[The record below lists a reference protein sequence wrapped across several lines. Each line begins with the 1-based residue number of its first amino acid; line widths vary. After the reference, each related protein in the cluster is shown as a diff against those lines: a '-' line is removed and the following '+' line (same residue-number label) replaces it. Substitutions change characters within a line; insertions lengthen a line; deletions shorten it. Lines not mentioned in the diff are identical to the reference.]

1 MKKIILTITA
11 VVGASLSG
19 FSQGQVYIENA
30 LAAGNVVIDVNGAA
44 STTTSSYTEA
54 ASFDVACYSLD
65 ATSTAGLSG
74 LSSSGNLNPL
84 DLTSDGFTQDEI
96 GGSLTP
102 LTGSDGQFGSSEPT
116 AAINGV
122 TSANAVL
129 AIVAWTGNYAT
140 LSAALA
146 ADAINSAASDIGVL
160 AFVNA
165 VGGAA
170 PSPDITDDS
179 TGWNTLPNSPAA
191 AANGGDDDLILSPV
205 VVPEPGTMALAGL
218 GSLSLFLLRRKK

>member
-30 LAAGNVVIDVNGAA
+30 NASGNVVIDING
-44 STTTSSYTEA
+44 SQSSQTGSYTSA

-65 ATSTAGLSG
+65 ATTTAGLAG
-74 LSSSGNLNPL
+74 LSASGNLNPL
-84 DLTSDGFTQDEI
+84 DLTSDGFTQDAI

-102 LTGSDGQFGSSEPT
+102 LTGAGGQFGGSLPT
-116 AAINGV
+116 AAVTGV
-122 TSANAVL
+122 VSANAVL
-129 AIVAWTGNYAT
+129 AIVAWTGNYSSFA
-140 LSAALA
+140 AALA
-146 ADAINSAASDIGVL
+146 ADLANPSASDIGIL
-160 AFVNA
+160 AFVNP
-165 VGGAA
+165 VGAA
-170 PSPDITDDS
+170 QPSPTITDDA
-179 TGWNTLPNSPAA
+179 TGWNALPNSPAGI
-191 AANGGDDDLILSPV
+191 ANGGASDLILSPV